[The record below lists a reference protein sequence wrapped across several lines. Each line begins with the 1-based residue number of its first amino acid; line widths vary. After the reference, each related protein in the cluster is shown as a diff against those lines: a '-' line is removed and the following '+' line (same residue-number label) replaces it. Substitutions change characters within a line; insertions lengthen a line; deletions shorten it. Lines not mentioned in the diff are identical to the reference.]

1 MRPTITRQGVE
12 GLGIS
17 TETGTLRVG
26 MKTTEGGSGS
36 SSGAPS
42 ATRVSLVGRLRELE
56 FEIQRAQ
63 AELAAMGGEA
73 LPGLHL
79 LVEVAG
85 CGALLAVVRVRE
97 IVRLPAMRPLP
108 GAPAQVLGTFVCPGV
123 PVVAID
129 LAAAPRAPALDAQV
143 VVLAGAPA
151 LGVVVDRI
159 AGLVDGPRLFEGDV
173 DSGTPEGWH
182 GSRLVAGL
190 CVHEGAVVPL
200 LDPSPLAASVREWN
214 A

>member
-1 MRPTITRQGVE
+1 
-12 GLGIS
+12 
-17 TETGTLRVG
+17 

-85 CGALLAVVRVRE
+85 RGALLAVVRVRE

-108 GAPAQVLGTFVCPGV
+108 GAPAQVLGTFVCRGV

-129 LAAAPRAPALDAQV
+129 LAAAAGGAPRAPALDAQV

-173 DSGTPEGWH
+173 DSGTPEGWR

-200 LDPSPLAASVREWN
+200 LDPSPLAASVREFN
-214 A
+214 E